1 MGFQAKRVP
10 LDFDWPLHQRWKGYV
25 NPFDVDS
32 VRCPACV
39 DYPGFSLAMQ
49 RLRNEWTGAVAFRP
63 EDRGSEPYWPGD
75 AVIQEAVRCQSGA
88 AADIATFSA
97 ERTLAA
103 QLCDKLNSQWRYHLG
118 EDDVRILA
126 ENDCLLDFTHE
137 WKSRAGP
144 EPKEPPYVPTP
155 REVNDATVLGRCFDE
170 GTLLTLFAG
179 KCELLGLA
187 LKCSEC
193 EGYGRLWPTGELR
206 SSSGAW
212 QQVASPAGEGFQMWS
227 SVESCPVSPVFAGPS
242 DLAKWMTEFG
252 RPENFDIAPT
262 YEVWLSLI
270 EMKWAVP
277 MFIFKQMA
285 EQAVSG

>member
-1 MGFQAKRVP
+1 MGYQAKRVP
-10 LDFDWPLHQRWKGYV
+10 LDFDWPLHQRWEGYV
-25 NPFDVDS
+25 NPFNVDS
-32 VRCPACV
+32 VPCPACV
-39 DYPGFSLAMQ
+39 DYPGFSPAMR

-63 EDRGSEPYWPGD
+63 EDYGSRPYRTD
-75 AVIQEAVRCQSGA
+75 DEVIQEAVRRQSA
-88 AADIATFSA
+88 AYTEAFSS
-97 ERTLAA
+97 EGKFAA
-103 QLCDKLNSQWRYHLG
+103 QLCDDLNSQWRYHLG
-118 EDDVRILA
+118 EEDVRLLA
-126 ENDCLLDFTHE
+126 ENGCLLDFTHE
-137 WKSRAGP
+137 WTSMAGP
-144 EPKEPPYVPTP
+144 EPKEPPYIPTA
-155 REVNDATVLGRCFDE
+155 REVNDASVLGRCFTD
-170 GTLLTLFAG
+170 GAQLTLFAG
-179 KCELLGLA
+179 KCEMLGLA

-193 EGYGRLWPTGELR
+193 EGYRRLWPTGELR

-212 QQVASPAGEGFQMWS
+212 QQMDPPVGEGFQMWS

-277 MFIFKQMA
+277 IFIFKQMA